1 MAADVLCNSFKKQRS
16 WPRKSARPRA
26 VAKHWERDIIEMP
39 FIVETCHKTNRNSGA
54 ESVSLSRRELQ
65 LARLAAEGRLNKEI
79 SYTLGL
85 TEGTVKVYMSG
96 LFAKLGVANRAEL
109 AAWATRH
116 EEELD
121 RTYAS
126 ESSAHEARPP
136 QSFRSHVPT
145 SDVLGDIHTDCAGCA
160 HLLQLYTEAASRLA
174 QLAC

>member
-1 MAADVLCNSFKKQRS
+1 MA
-16 WPRKSARPRA
+16 
-26 VAKHWERDIIEMP
+26 I
-39 FIVETCHKTNRNSGA
+39 IVETCHKTNRNSGA

-116 EEELD
+116 EEELSRVD
-121 RTYAS
+121 ESYAS
-126 ESSAHEARPP
+126 ESSAHEGRTF